1 MKNIQF
7 LYLRS
12 FSKTGGI
19 EKFNKLFML
28 AISELAQNKSI
39 NPTFISAY
47 DTFCDSNYIDKN
59 KFTGFNK
66 SKILFTLFSIIKSFK
81 NDITILGH
89 INLSLVGLIIK
100 IIKPKQKVFL
110 VVHGIEVWQKQ
121 RFFKKWMLL
130 KADKIISVSEFTK
143 DIIVKNHPKISNKFS
158 IFPNTFDPLFEWPQN
173 FEKPIDLT
181 QKYSINSQDN
191 ILLTVSRLE
200 YSEKYKGYDKVFEA
214 LPELVLE
221 FPNLKYFIIGKA
233 DSIELKRINDLIRKY
248 KIEDYVNILGF
259 IPDNELIKHYLMAD
273 IFIMPSKKEGF
284 GIVFIEA
291 GLCGL
296 QVIAGN
302 KDASKE
308 ALINGKFGEVVNPD
322 DTKEIAKA
330 LKISIK
336 NPLTTIQK
344 ISNRELIQKT
354 FGFDSYKNRLLE
366 ILFH

>member
-28 AISELAQNKSI
+28 ALSKIAQKNSI

-47 DTFCDSNYIDKN
+47 DTFCDTNYIDKD
-59 KFTGFNK
+59 KFVGFDK
-66 SKILFTLFSIIKSFK
+66 SKILFTLFSVYKSFQ

-100 IIKPKQKVFL
+100 IVKPKQKVFL

-121 RFFKKWMLL
+121 RFFKKWMLF

-143 DIIVKNHPKISNKFS
+143 DIILKNYPNISNKFC

-181 QKYSINSQDN
+181 QKYAINQQDK

-200 YSEKYKGYDKVFEA
+200 YSEKYKGYDKVFET
-214 LPELVLE
+214 LPELILE

-233 DSIELKRINDLIRKY
+233 DDIELKRINDLVKKY
-248 KIEDYVNILGF
+248 KIESYVIILGY

-322 DTKEIAKA
+322 DTQDIANA
-330 LKISIK
+330 LKNALK
-336 NPLTTIQK
+336 NSLTEIQK
-344 ISNRELIQKT
+344 VNNQQLIQKT
-354 FGFDSYKNRLLE
+354 FGFDSFNSRLTE